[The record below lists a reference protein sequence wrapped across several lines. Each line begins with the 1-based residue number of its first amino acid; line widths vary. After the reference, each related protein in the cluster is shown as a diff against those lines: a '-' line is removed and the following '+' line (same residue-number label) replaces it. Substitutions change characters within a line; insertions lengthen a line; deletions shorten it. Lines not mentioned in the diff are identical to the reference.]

1 MARKI
6 WKIAK
11 WALLGLLLIIPL
23 LIGGCLGYRIYRHHE
38 LAEATTIDTGR
49 GIDETLFTTIGGVD
63 QWIGIRGQNR
73 ENPVLLIL
81 HGGPGIAMS
90 VLPRDF
96 LFSWTRSFTVVLW
109 DQRGAGK
116 TFGRSG
122 PVAANITKE
131 RMAQDGIE
139 VAEFIRKRLHKPKIG
154 IVGVSWGSA
163 LGVRMALARP
173 DLFSAYVGS
182 GQSVNQGEFRRVA
195 YTQLL
200 AEARR
205 RDNRQAIA
213 ELEANG
219 PPPYDSI
226 ARATVHTK
234 WANRFEPG
242 QPSTLDL
249 ISTVLFDSNATLK
262 DLRDYMRGL
271 TASQDHFREAV
282 EQEDIPSLGTTFA
295 IPFFVFQGAQDNVTP
310 VAPVR
315 EYVDRIR
322 APWKE
327 LVLIPNAGHNAIATK
342 SDDFL
347 KLLIDRIQAFAS

>member
-1 MARKI
+1 MAGKF

-11 WALLGLLLIIPL
+11 RALLGALAFILL
-23 LIGGCLGYRIYRHHE
+23 LIGGCLLYRMYRHYE
-38 LAEATTIDTGR
+38 LAEATAIDVER
-49 GIDETLFTTIGGVD
+49 GIDETLYTTIGGVE
-63 QWIGIRGQNR
+63 QWIGIRGQHR

-81 HGGPGIAMS
+81 HGGPGIALS
-90 VLPRDF
+90 PLPRDF
-96 LFSWTRSFTVVLW
+96 LFSWTRSFTIVLW

-122 PVAANITKE
+122 PVAAYITKE

-139 VAEFIRKRLHKPKIG
+139 VAEFIRKRLHKRKIA

-173 DLFSAYVGS
+173 DLFSVYIGS
-182 GQSVNQGEFRRVA
+182 GQSVNQGEFRRLA
-195 YTQLL
+195 YKQLL
-200 AEARR
+200 AEARTR
-205 RDNRQAIA
+205 NDLQAIA

-226 ARATVHTK
+226 SKAMVHTK

-242 QPSTLDL
+242 QPATLRL
-249 ISTVLFDSNATLK
+249 ISTVLFDSNASVE

-271 TASQDHFREAV
+271 TSSQDHFREAV

-310 VAPVR
+310 VTPVR
-315 EYVDRIR
+315 EYVDRIS
-322 APWKE
+322 APRKE
-327 LVLIPNAGHNAIATK
+327 LVLIPNAGHNVIATR
-342 SDDFL
+342 SDEFL
-347 KLLIDRIQAFAS
+347 KLLLERVRGFAL